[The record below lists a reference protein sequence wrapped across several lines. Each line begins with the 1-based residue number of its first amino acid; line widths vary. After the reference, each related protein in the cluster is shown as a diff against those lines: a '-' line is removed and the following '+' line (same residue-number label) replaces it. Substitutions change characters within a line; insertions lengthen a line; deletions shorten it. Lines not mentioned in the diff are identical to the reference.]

1 MTDITADKLVEVYI
15 KLRNKRQQLL
25 NAFEAED
32 NDLKAQQDMISERLL
47 DICKEVGAD
56 SLRTQ
61 YGTVSR
67 TVKTRYWTN
76 DWGSMYDFIK
86 DHDAMHLLE
95 QRLHQTNLKNY
106 LEEHPDLLPAGLNS
120 DSKYAV
126 SVRKAR

>member
-1 MTDITADKLVEVYI
+1 MSDITADKLVDVYI

-25 NAFEAED
+25 ASFEAED
-32 NDLKAQQDMISERLL
+32 NELKTQQDMISERLL
-47 DICKEVGAD
+47 DMCKEVGAD
-56 SLRTQ
+56 SLKTK

-76 DWGSMYDFIK
+76 DWGSMFDFIK
-86 DHDAMHLLE
+86 EHDALQLLE
-95 QRLHQTNLKNY
+95 QRLHQTNVKNF